1 MANIKDPV
9 VAKAVKDFCDEMSA
23 SFSRTAGER
32 DFQKEAVKNLAEQH
46 ELDKKILR
54 KMAKTY
60 HASNF
65 ATQVADHAE
74 FEETY
79 EALFGKPEA

>member
-1 MANIKDPV
+1 MADIKDPTI
-9 VAKAVKDFCDEMSA
+9 AKAVKDFCDEMSA

-32 DFQKEAVKNLAEQH
+32 DFQKEAVSLLAEKY

-65 ATQVADHAE
+65 ATQKADQAE

-79 EALFGKPEA
+79 EALFGTQE

>member
-1 MANIKDPV
+1 MANIKDPI

-23 SFSRTAGER
+23 SFSRAGGER
-32 DFQKEAVKNLAEQH
+32 DFQKEAVARLAEEH

-54 KMAKTY
+54 KLAKTY

-65 ATQVADHAE
+65 ATQKADQEE
-74 FEETY
+74 FEVTY
-79 EALFGKPEA
+79 EALFGVQE

>member
-23 SFSRTAGER
+23 SFSRTQGEK
-32 DFQKEAVKNLAEQH
+32 DFQKEAVSLLAEKH
-46 ELDKKILR
+46 ELDKKILK

-65 ATQVADHAE
+65 ATQKQDQAE

-79 EALFGKPEA
+79 EALFGPQE

>member
-1 MANIKDPV
+1 MTDMKDPTI
-9 VAKAVKDFCDEMSA
+9 AKAVKDFCDEMSA
-23 SFSRTAGER
+23 SMSRTAGER
-32 DFQKEAVKNLAEQH
+32 DFQKEAISALAEKY

-65 ATQVADHAE
+65 ATQKADQEE
-74 FEETY
+74 FEIAY
-79 EALFGKPEA
+79 EALFGTQE